1 MNMIIRKT
9 ILILILPFAI
19 MAQDDGLYPVESFY
33 GGGVGFS
40 QMYLFLD
47 IGKLDGFEFLGSVL
61 DTVSGTTKG
70 LGLNTDNFRFPFVI
84 NGGEG
89 FSSITG
95 RWRLGGYAGVG
106 SSLIADRPQIF
117 LFIDKN
123 GDGEFTE
130 GDETAVE
137 YTGSNAPDI
146 QAEFSMWIG
155 GATIEYVFPIF
166 RGLEISPGVLMGA
179 GRANLSITQGSGK
192 PYWESIFSGV
202 YDLGIDGYVAVGDLT
217 GDDITT
223 AADIAL
229 AQTDMLFSSS
239 PSAVAMTS
247 LTGAFFIIQ
256 PYVAIKLQFL
266 DRVGLRLSVGFNLGK
281 VNQGKWVLNNQNTI
295 SDSPATSLNSLAV
308 RAMIYFGL

>member
-1 MNMIIRKT
+1 MIIRKT
-9 ILILILPFAI
+9 ILILILPFAM

-47 IGKLDGFEFLGSVL
+47 IGKLEGFEFLGS
-61 DTVSGTTKG
+61 KG
-70 LGLNTDNFRFPFVI
+70 LGLNTDNFRSPFVI

-106 SSLIADRPQIF
+106 SSLIADKPQIF
-117 LFIDKN
+117 LFIDLD
-123 GDGEFTE
+123 GDGEFNT
-130 GDETAVE
+130 GTETAVE

-155 GATIEYVFPIF
+155 GVTVEYVFPIF
-166 RGLEISPGVLMGA
+166 RGLEIAPGALMGA

-202 YDLGIDGYVAVGDLT
+202 YDLGVDGFVAVGDLT
-217 GDDITT
+217 GEGDTT
-223 AADIAL
+223 AADIEE
-229 AQTDMLFSSS
+229 AQKNMFFSAN
-239 PSAVAMTS
+239 PRAVAMTS

-266 DRVGLRLSVGFNLGK
+266 DRVGLRISVGFNLGK
-281 VNQGKWVLNNQNTI
+281 VDQGKWVLNNQNTI
-295 SDSPATSLNSLAV
+295 SNSPATSLNSLAV